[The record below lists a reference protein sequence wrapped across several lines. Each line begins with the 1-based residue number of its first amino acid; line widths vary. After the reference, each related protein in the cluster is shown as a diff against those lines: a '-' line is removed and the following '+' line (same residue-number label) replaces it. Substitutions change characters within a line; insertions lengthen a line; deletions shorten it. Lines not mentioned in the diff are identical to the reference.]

1 MNLRL
6 PPRPSLSVKRHK
18 RDRFS
23 PCVGVLVCTYHQEL
37 FILLYFCAPKL
48 RTTPTLKFAY
58 YLKSAKLRG
67 LHNFSFSLVLQDV
80 PVIFVPLLG

>member
-37 FILLYFCAPKL
+37 FLFYCISVHQNSGPPQL
-48 RTTPTLKFAY
+48 
-58 YLKSAKLRG
+58 
-67 LHNFSFSLVLQDV
+67 
-80 PVIFVPLLG
+80 